1 MDLHELLR
9 EFYPISDEAIER
21 MMPHVSLRKVA
32 IRENI
37 ITQGEVTENI
47 FLVKSGAF
55 RNYSY
60 HDNEETTRWFG
71 IDGDV
76 FTSMFSFSRGEP
88 AMSTVVALLDSEVY
102 EAPIEAVK
110 KIITEDKEWAVWA
123 AQYCLDGLYQLERRY
138 TFLGWGD
145 AYTRYRNLM
154 KYKTFRLLN
163 SVPLQVVASYLNVT
177 PQTISR
183 IRRRLASEK

>member
-1 MDLHELLR
+1 MELHELLR
-9 EFYPISDEAIER
+9 ESFPISDEAIAR
-21 MMPHVSLRKVA
+21 MEPFVSLRKVA

-37 ITQGEVTENI
+37 ITQGEVAENV

-71 IDGDV
+71 IEGDV
-76 FTSMFSFSRGEP
+76 FTSMFSYSRGEP

-102 EAPIEAVK
+102 EAPIDAVK
-110 KIITEDKEWAVWA
+110 KMIVEDREWAVWA

>member
-9 EFYPISDEAIER
+9 EIYPISDEAIER
-21 MMPHVSLRKVA
+21 MMPYVNLRKVS

-102 EAPIEAVK
+102 EAPIDAVK
-110 KIITEDKEWAVWA
+110 KIITEDKEWAVWT

-154 KYKTFRLLN
+154 KYKTFHLLN
-163 SVPLQVVASYLNVT
+163 NVPLQVVASYLNVT